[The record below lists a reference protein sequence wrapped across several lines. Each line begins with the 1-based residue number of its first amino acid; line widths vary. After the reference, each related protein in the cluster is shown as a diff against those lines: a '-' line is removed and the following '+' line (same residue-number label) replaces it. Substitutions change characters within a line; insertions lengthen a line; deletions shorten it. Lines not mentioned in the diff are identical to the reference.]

1 MNFLKNKPRARRN
14 SASVMVST
22 ERWRNYSR
30 RMSRRGHEMFED
42 DVDEYEPARN
52 KEVKNWI
59 EELFERKSDA
69 DEVEQ
74 DIDIQLT
81 KKQTL
86 ILSTLVPDEILLMDK
101 FNSVETKRF
110 VGVLL
115 MADVSGYTALSER
128 YNNTGKG
135 GTYRLTATLNTY
147 LGALIE
153 LIYGH
158 GGDIIKFAGDAF
170 LALWKTDKRS
180 FLSHTIHTVIAC
192 ALIIQHSYAIYETD
206 VKVNLRV
213 KLAISAGNII
223 FAPIGTGIDMS
234 YIIFGLP
241 VIEAK
246 AAESVCA
253 SGEVKLTPTAW
264 GHCYS
269 RNYDHVIHENGFV
282 TIKSILYDPHESNV
296 TKPFA
301 GFGNLIRQ
309 SKKPF
314 SAIESLPDVL
324 LDSSKGTNVTDA
336 LRKTEALSLRKAIL
350 VAEEKNI
357 GSEIRRFMIRPVLT
371 QIDAHQPL
379 EYLTEMRQVSIL
391 FVTLKPRECSFA
403 QLITIVNN
411 SYQITC
417 EIVYKSMGCVNKI
430 ILFDK
435 DVMILVVFGLRGFKH
450 ESEAQAALKCA
461 YSIKKSVA
469 ALDGVLEV
477 SIGVTT
483 GQVYC
488 GVVGHPLRREF
499 TVIGAIVNKAARLM
513 CGFRNKITCDE
524 MTFVKS
530 KMSTNSFTLQPAI
543 ELKGIVKPGKIYEYS
558 EEIRVKELYDI
569 PMIPPLLNRSD
580 ELEYFE
586 AWLEDS
592 KSAFRD
598 FDALLMIGESRIGK
612 SRMLEWMAR
621 FARNQ
626 GYQVCYLNLT
636 SIHSATAYLALSQIM
651 NQMLELKEPVEGFAK
666 EEKIIQLL
674 KVYSDDLCY
683 LNNIIKV
690 RFAYHERI
698 HSLDENK
705 RKEKAKAMFEKLI
718 KALPQTIVIFLD
730 DLQNLDSL
738 SWEFISMMFKTM
750 KIFIVLSVTRGKFS
764 AVHNWLYSV
773 FINDNIRKMALGPLD
788 PEWIPALACQILDVD
803 GVSNDLC
810 AALRS
815 KCKGMPG
822 LVESFIIHLFSSGA
836 LEIRRIEDTEIE
848 EWEEEE
854 ELQFPE
860 PALLHPQALDGNNQ
874 DTLDKLIE
882 NDNKGDI
889 SICIVIDKKELN
901 TNINVHNLDT
911 LIMIQIDSLTPYQQ
925 LLLKIASVIGDVIPR
940 DLLENIMYE
949 NNPLITAKA
958 IKRLFC
964 LRILSCANTDCLNK
978 FGRRG
983 TSTLTIL
990 SGYSQASNPNI
1001 VCDCCFEYDA
1011 ENEQNLPKY
1020 AFCKLMRFR
1029 SKNSRK
1035 TCYELLPMNQKKE
1048 FHTRIVNYL
1057 ENNKQKCTSC
1067 GGTVMVVQSMLSL
1080 TNEASRSGY
1089 SSVDTITT
1097 QVDDSLQ
1104 SSEES
1109 ESSSSSQSSHNLVTT
1124 KSETVSISK
1133 ENLKPIGT
1141 TSEIL
1146 ATKTLKDGARHERN
1160 NSIVPPILKLK
1171 GSTIEVNPPTT
1182 NEKRTKKVTMTNF
1195 SDPVLSDSEEIPNC
1209 KIFDMLREVT
1219 EADAPSD
1226 WQNLGIIDSQEHLDE
1241 IEKKK
1246 DGNTFSVKIEKG
1258 VSETNFARCTC
1269 AELNIT
1275 ICEQIVHHAEHA
1287 DLKSKAVEFLIK
1299 YSHLSVLSNN
1309 FENVFEKLDDA
1320 ENLCQSLQN
1329 LDPFEKKRFFGQIH
1343 TIRAAACLSVGRL
1356 AASKLELEQA
1366 TQIYNINL
1374 HKVPEY
1380 LKLKNLAKAFKF
1392 RNQKYRLHK
1401 AILKADSVYC
1411 LNVATLLYSMLG
1423 EERVSRTTALRAL
1436 NIVQTVECSVVNVC
1450 ETYCN
1455 AIQVEMDRGAPEATA
1470 DIEQMAANSLK
1481 ALPRPIQADELFA
1494 VGKLF
1499 MTTFRARMARGQ
1511 LAPTIRSGFRA
1522 LAVSR
1527 FLQAEDISL
1536 ELIPDL
1542 FYILLTRRRIE
1553 EAIDILQ
1560 FALRTGQDHMSY
1572 ESENWY
1578 HALCMD
1584 MILDAGFQLESPQDI
1599 SRFAEYSISKG
1610 KSAGP
1615 SRRRLVVGLWTY
1627 WLRADSE
1634 KKAKRF
1640 EAEALSWASH
1650 EDDSSM
1656 MNLLSAMRL
1665 AEGMLESLARKMDD
1679 LRKVVDLMELRS
1691 VADRELARLEN
1702 DARLLGA
1709 ALPRWSLLKANSSML
1724 SGRNVIANSL
1734 FNQALEEARKMNNRL
1749 EEAMVRATSSNS
1761 VIWIQNAR
1769 TGQFVH
1775 WLYQPYSDTARVIE
1789 MKDNKNIVFTGI
1801 IASSSSLNNLEIN
1814 SGYIAVQDGKIT
1826 KRGSTEEF
1834 DRLEKS
1840 GEFSTFEIVK
1850 LSPDQFIIPGFVDC
1864 HTHAPQFP
1872 NIGLGLDRPLLEW
1885 LAKYTFHL
1893 EKKYSDTEFAAKVY
1907 DQVVQRLLKNG
1918 TTTAC
1923 YFGSLHVE
1931 GTLELVKSAIKHH
1944 QRALIGKVSMNKENF
1959 AGYYNETKKE
1969 LEEVETFIKH
1979 VISYQRRP

>member
-30 RMSRRGHEMFED
+30 RMSRRGHEMFDD
-42 DVDEYEPARN
+42 DVDEYEPAQH
-52 KEVKNWI
+52 KEVKNWV

-69 DEVEQ
+69 DEIEQ
-74 DIDIQLT
+74 DIEIQLT

-101 FNSVETKRF
+101 FATVDTKRF

-147 LGALIE
+147 LGSLIE

-206 VKVNLRV
+206 VKVNLKV

-269 RNYDHVIHENGFV
+269 RNYDHVINENGFV

-314 SAIESLPDVL
+314 SAIESLPDFI
-324 LDSSKGTNVTDA
+324 LDSSKSTNVTDA

-357 GSEIRRFMIRPVLT
+357 GSEIRKFMIRPVLT

-391 FVTLKPRECSFA
+391 FVTLKPRDCSFS

-477 SIGVTT
+477 SIGITT

-513 CGFRNKITCDE
+513 CGFRNKISCDE

-543 ELKGIVKPGKIYEYS
+543 ELKGIIKPGKIYEYS

-580 ELEYFE
+580 ELDYFE
-586 AWLEDS
+586 AWLEDC
-592 KSAFRD
+592 KSSCRD
-598 FDALLMIGESRIGK
+598 FDALLIIGESRIGK

-626 GYQVCYLNLT
+626 GYQVCYLSLT
-636 SIHSATAYLALSQIM
+636 SIHSATAYLALSQIT

-698 HSLDENK
+698 HSLDEVK
-705 RKEKAKAMFEKLI
+705 RKEKAKTMFEKLI
-718 KALPQTIVIFLD
+718 KALPDTIIIFLD

-738 SWEFISMMFKTM
+738 SWEFISMMFKSM

-810 AALRS
+810 DALRS

-836 LEIRRIEDTEIE
+836 LEIKRIADTEME

-874 DTLDKLIE
+874 DILDKLIE
-882 NDNKGDI
+882 NDFKGDLG
-889 SICIVIDKKELN
+889 ICVVINKEELN

-911 LIMIQIDSLTPYQQ
+911 FIMVQIDSLTPYQQ

-964 LRILSCANTDCLNK
+964 LRILSCANTDCINK

-990 SGYSQASNPNI
+990 SGVSTSNPNLL
-1001 VCDCCFEYDA
+1001 CDCCFEYDA
-1011 ENEQNLPKY
+1011 ENDQNLPKY

-1080 TNEASRSGY
+1080 NNEPSRNRY
-1089 SSVDTITT
+1089 SSVDTMSS
-1097 QVDDSLQ
+1097 QFDKSLEDSQ
-1104 SSEES
+1104 DSDQS
-1109 ESSSSSQSSHNLVTT
+1109 ESSSSNSQTSDSLTKT
-1124 KSETVSISK
+1124 KSETATISK
-1133 ENLKPIGT
+1133 ENFKPIRRS
-1141 TSEIL
+1141 SEIL
-1146 ATKTLKDGARHERN
+1146 ATKTSTDGSHYDRV
-1160 NSIVPPILKLK
+1160 NSIVAPILKVK
-1171 GSTIEVNPPTT
+1171 SSTIQENSAPK
-1182 NEKRTKKVTMTNF
+1182 NEKIAKKVTMTYV
-1195 SDPVLSDSEEIPNC
+1195 SEPVLSDSEEFEND

-1219 EADAPSD
+1219 EADDPSD
-1226 WQNLGIIDSQEHLDE
+1226 WQNLGIVDSQENLDE

-1246 DGNTFSVKIEKG
+1246 NGNTFSVKIEKG
-1258 VSETNFARCTC
+1258 VSEINFVKCTC
-1269 AELNIT
+1269 TELNIS
-1275 ICEQIVHHAEHA
+1275 ICEQIVHHAESA

-1309 FENVFEKLDDA
+1309 IENVFEKLDDA

-1329 LDPFEKKRFFGQIH
+1329 MDAFEKKRFFGQIH
-1343 TIRAAACLSVGRL
+1343 TIRAAACLSLGKL
-1356 AASKLELEQA
+1356 AASKMETEQA

-1380 LKLKNLAKAFKF
+1380 LKLKNITKAFKF
-1392 RNQKYRLHK
+1392 RNQKHRLHK
-1401 AILKADSVYC
+1401 TILKADSVQC
-1411 LNVATLLYSMLG
+1411 LNTATLLYSLLG
-1423 EERVSRTTALRAL
+1423 DVRVARMTALRAL

-1470 DIEQMAANSLK
+1470 EIEQMAANSLK

-1578 HALCMD
+1578 HALCID
-1584 MILDAGFQLESPQDI
+1584 LILDAGFQLESPQDI
-1599 SRFAEYSISKG
+1599 SRFAEYSICRG

-1634 KKAKRF
+1634 RKAKRF
-1640 EAEALSWASH
+1640 ENEALSWASH

-1656 MNLLSAMRL
+1656 VNLLSAMRL

-1702 DARLLGA
+1702 DARLLRA
-1709 ALPRWSLLKANSSML
+1709 AFPRWSLLKANSSML
-1724 SGRNVIANSL
+1724 SGRNIVANTL
-1734 FNQALEEARKMNNRL
+1734 FSQALDESRKMNNRL
-1749 EEAMVRATSSNS
+1749 EEEMVRATGSNS
-1761 VIWIQNAR
+1761 VLWIQNAR
-1769 TGQFVH
+1769 SGQFVH
-1775 WLYQPYSDTARVIE
+1775 WREGVTFAR
-1789 MKDNKNIVFTGI
+1789 
-1801 IASSSSLNNLEIN
+1801 SSWHQIM
-1814 SGYIAVQDGKIT
+1814 YRI
-1826 KRGSTEEF
+1826 
-1834 DRLEKS
+1834 
-1840 GEFSTFEIVK
+1840 
-1850 LSPDQFIIPGFVDC
+1850 
-1864 HTHAPQFP
+1864 
-1872 NIGLGLDRPLLEW
+1872 
-1885 LAKYTFHL
+1885 
-1893 EKKYSDTEFAAKVY
+1893 
-1907 DQVVQRLLKNG
+1907 
-1918 TTTAC
+1918 TTTR
-1923 YFGSLHVE
+1923 
-1931 GTLELVKSAIKHH
+1931 
-1944 QRALIGKVSMNKENF
+1944 Q
-1959 AGYYNETKKE
+1959 
-1969 LEEVETFIKH
+1969 
-1979 VISYQRRP
+1979 

>member
-1 MNFLKNKPRARRN
+1 
-14 SASVMVST
+14 
-22 ERWRNYSR
+22 
-30 RMSRRGHEMFED
+30 MSRRGQELFD
-42 DVDEYEPARN
+42 YDVDDYEPTQHN
-52 KEVKNWI
+52 KENKNWV

-69 DEVEQ
+69 EEIEQ
-74 DIDIQLT
+74 DIEIRLT

-86 ILSTLVPDEILLMDK
+86 ILST
-101 FNSVETKRF
+101 FNTVDAKRF

-147 LGALIE
+147 LGSLIE

-180 FLSHTIHTVIAC
+180 FLCHTIHTVIAC

-206 VKVNLRV
+206 VKVNLKV

-223 FAPIGTGIDMS
+223 FTPIGKGIDMS
-234 YIIFGLP
+234 YVVFGLP

-269 RNYDHVIHENGFV
+269 RNYDHIIHENGYV

-301 GFGNLIRQ
+301 GFGNIIRQ

-314 SAIESLPDVL
+314 SAIESLPDFI
-324 LDSSKGTNVTDA
+324 LDSSQRTNITDA
-336 LRKTEALSLRKAIL
+336 LRKTEALSLRKTIL
-350 VAEEKNI
+350 LAEEKNI
-357 GSEIRRFMIRPVLT
+357 GSEIRKFMIRPVLT

-391 FVTLKPRECSFA
+391 FVTLKPRECSFS

-411 SYQITC
+411 AYQITC

-435 DVMILVVFGLRGFKH
+435 DIMILVVFGLRGFKH

-530 KMSTNSFTLQPAI
+530 KMSTNSFTLQPTI

-569 PMIPPLLNRSD
+569 PMIAPLLNRSD

-586 AWLEDS
+586 AWLGDS
-592 KSAFRD
+592 KSNFRD
-598 FDALLMIGESRIGK
+598 FDALLIIGESRIGK
-612 SRMLEWMAR
+612 SRLLEWMAR
-621 FARNQ
+621 VSRNL
-626 GYQVCYLNLT
+626 GFQVCYLSLT
-636 SIHSATAYLALSQIM
+636 SIHSASAYLALSQII
-651 NQMLELKEPVEGFAK
+651 NQILELKEPVEGFAK

-698 HSLDENK
+698 HSLDETK
-705 RKEKAKAMFEKLI
+705 RKEKAKAMFEKLL
-718 KALPQTIVIFLD
+718 KALPEITVIFLD
-730 DLQNLDSL
+730 DLQNLDAL
-738 SWEFISMMFKTM
+738 SWEFISMMFKSM

-773 FINDNIRKMALGPLD
+773 FINNNIRKMALGPLD

-803 GVSNDLC
+803 GVSKDLC
-810 AALRS
+810 VALQS
-815 KCKGMPG
+815 KCKGRPG

-836 LEIRRIEDTEIE
+836 LEIKRIERTEIE
-848 EWEEEE
+848 EWGDE

-860 PALLHPQALDGNNQ
+860 PALLHPQALDGNDQ

-882 NDNKGDI
+882 NDAKEDIGICVVTNKE
-889 SICIVIDKKELN
+889 ELN
-901 TNINVHNLDT
+901 SNINANNLDT

-940 DLLENIMYE
+940 NLLENIMYE
-949 NNPLITAKA
+949 NNALITAKA

-964 LRILSCANTDCLNK
+964 LKILSCANTDCLNK
-978 FGRRG
+978 FGRK

-990 SGYSQASNPNI
+990 SAPSACNQNI

-1011 ENEQNLPKY
+1011 ENDENLPKY

-1057 ENNKQKCTSC
+1057 EYNKQKCTSC

-1080 TNEASRSGY
+1080 MDEASNSRY
-1089 SSVDTITT
+1089 SSVDIVSNKLE
-1097 QVDDSLQ
+1097 QSLELQDS
-1104 SSEES
+1104 EDS
-1109 ESSSSSQSSHNLVTT
+1109 ESSSISLTSNNLVRA
-1124 KSETVSISK
+1124 KSETVTTTKVYSTSIRSSETLAQTTSLDNAVRSK
-1133 ENLKPIGT
+1133 E
-1141 TSEIL
+1141 SDSL
-1146 ATKTLKDGARHERN
+1146 AA
-1160 NSIVPPILKLK
+1160 PILKVK
-1171 GSTIEVNPPTT
+1171 SSTVQHPSTENQ
-1182 NEKRTKKVTMTNF
+1182 KRAKKVTMTYL
-1195 SDPVLSDSEEIPNC
+1195 SDPVLNTNSGEFKNH
-1209 KIFDMLREVT
+1209 KVFDMLREVT

-1226 WQNLGIIDSQEHLDE
+1226 WQNLGIVDSQDDLDK
-1241 IEKKK
+1241 IEKGK
-1246 DGNTFSVKIEKG
+1246 GCNTFSVKIEKG
-1258 VSETNFARCTC
+1258 ISQTNFAKCTC
-1269 AELNIT
+1269 AELNII
-1275 ICEQIVHHAEHA
+1275 ICEQIVYHAERA

-1299 YSHLSVLSNN
+1299 CSHLCVLSNN
-1309 FENVFEKLDDA
+1309 FENLFEKLDNA
-1320 ENLCQSLQN
+1320 ENLCHSLYN
-1329 LDPFEKKRFFGQIH
+1329 IDPYQKRRFFGQIH
-1343 TIRAAACLSVGRL
+1343 TIRAAVYLSMGKF
-1356 AASKLELEQA
+1356 AAAKIEIEQA
-1366 TQIYNINL
+1366 TEIYNIHL
-1374 HKVPEY
+1374 QKVPEY
-1380 LKLKNLAKAFKF
+1380 FKLKNITNAFKF
-1392 RNQKYRLHK
+1392 RNRKHRLNK
-1401 AILKADSVYC
+1401 SLLKADSVYC
-1411 LNVATLLYSMLG
+1411 LNIATVLYSILG
-1423 EERVSRTTALRAL
+1423 DERVARTTALRAL
-1436 NIVQTVECSVVNVC
+1436 NIVQTLECSVVNVC

-1455 AIQVEMDRGAPEATA
+1455 AIQVEIDRGTPETTA

-1481 ALPRPIQADELFA
+1481 ALPNPIQADELFA

-1499 MTTFRARMARGQ
+1499 MATFRARIARGE
-1511 LAPTIRSGFRA
+1511 LGPTIRSGFRA
-1522 LAVSR
+1522 LTVSR

-1560 FALRTGQDHMSY
+1560 FALRTGQDHMTY

-1578 HALCMD
+1578 HALCID
-1584 MILDAGFQLESPQDI
+1584 LILDAGFQLESPQDI
-1599 SRFAEYSISKG
+1599 SRFAEYSICRG

-1627 WLRADSE
+1627 WLRADSDRR
-1634 KKAKRF
+1634 AKRF
-1640 EAEALSWASH
+1640 ENEALSWASH
-1650 EDDSSM
+1650 EEDSSLV
-1656 MNLLSAMRL
+1656 NLFSALRL
-1665 AEGMLESLARKMDD
+1665 AEGMLESLARKVND

-1702 DARLLGA
+1702 DARLLRA
-1709 ALPRWSLLKANSSML
+1709 AFPRWCLLKANSSML
-1724 SGRNVIANSL
+1724 SGRNVAANTL
-1734 FNQALEEARKMNNRL
+1734 YNQALDEAIKINNRL
-1749 EEAMVRATSSNS
+1749 DEGMVRAAKSNS
-1761 VIWIQNAR
+1761 LLWIQNAR

-1775 WLYQPYSDTARVIE
+1775 WREGVTIAR
-1789 MKDNKNIVFTGI
+1789 
-1801 IASSSSLNNLEIN
+1801 SSWHQIM
-1814 SGYIAVQDGKIT
+1814 Y
-1826 KRGSTEEF
+1826 RMSTT
-1834 DRLEKS
+1834 R
-1840 GEFSTFEIVK
+1840 
-1850 LSPDQFIIPGFVDC
+1850 Q
-1864 HTHAPQFP
+1864 
-1872 NIGLGLDRPLLEW
+1872 
-1885 LAKYTFHL
+1885 
-1893 EKKYSDTEFAAKVY
+1893 
-1907 DQVVQRLLKNG
+1907 
-1918 TTTAC
+1918 
-1923 YFGSLHVE
+1923 
-1931 GTLELVKSAIKHH
+1931 
-1944 QRALIGKVSMNKENF
+1944 
-1959 AGYYNETKKE
+1959 
-1969 LEEVETFIKH
+1969 
-1979 VISYQRRP
+1979 